1 MLIIVDN
8 LRSYGSTTGMYKLCE
23 LMGINYEVDFEDDNI
38 FIGMWYKEGPFTYT
52 LNDFIWFYNTVND

>member
-1 MLIIVDN
+1 
-8 LRSYGSTTGMYKLCE
+8 
-23 LMGINYEVDFEDDNI
+23 MGINYEVDFEDDNI